1 MSETGPFCSPKS
13 AHVLTNW
20 SRLVAEVIPWS
31 NLGICLPPP
40 FPTAQIQSRD
50 AIPSPFFCLIHFF
63 MWPQEAEPMQRVWVE
78 KGKEKAE
85 ECFPLVCAHVS
96 ELLM

>member
-1 MSETGPFCSPKS
+1 
-13 AHVLTNW
+13 
-20 SRLVAEVIPWS
+20 
-31 NLGICLPPP
+31 
-40 FPTAQIQSRD
+40 
-50 AIPSPFFCLIHFF
+50 
-63 MWPQEAEPMQRVWVE
+63 MQRVWVE